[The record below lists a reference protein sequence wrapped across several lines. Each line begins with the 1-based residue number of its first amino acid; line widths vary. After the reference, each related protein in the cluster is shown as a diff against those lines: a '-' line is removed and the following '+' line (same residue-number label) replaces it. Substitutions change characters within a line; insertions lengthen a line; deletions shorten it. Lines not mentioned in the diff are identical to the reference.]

1 MIVDLA
7 TQAYNALHHNRRRS
21 VLTMLGMA
29 WGIAT
34 VVLLL
39 AYGTGFERGLWSAF
53 RSFGTN
59 LVFIFPGRTEL
70 QAGGTKAGTQV
81 RLTVN
86 DLDSIRAEVPLLK
99 RVSPEAF
106 KNCVVAFGTRSSN
119 YGVSGVYA
127 SYGRMRKME
136 VAEGTFFSEADDY
149 THTRVAVIGSDA
161 KKKLFSGQNA
171 LGENV
176 RLDGI
181 SYQIVGV
188 LKHQVQN
195 GDDNIN
201 EHVYVP
207 FSAMSD
213 LTNTY
218 YLSSVVMEY
227 EGDHAKVVKAV
238 RDSMAFHHSFNP
250 KDQRAIFVFDVFADL
265 MDLQV
270 ISTGIK
276 ILLGFIGLLTLGIG
290 GVGLMNIMLVSVTQ
304 RTREIGVEKAL
315 GAHRWHIL
323 FQFLAEALVITALGG
338 LLGVVLAYLVSWS
351 VGSLTLWSAFEEN
364 ASEGDI
370 HLYIDSATLIWST
383 VILSFVGIISGM
395 LPAIKAAR
403 LNPIEA
409 LRYSV
414 DRQGGYRVRSVHV
427 PVPPLVHDC
436 LGNRLRRDGPPIQED
451 IWQDGSQRNHGP
463 DDGFNSDD
471 THPHYGRQRNDH
483 PRHGK
488 DHGKGIAA
496 DHPATV
502 LRDVAVAHT
511 VECDCGGHHPSERLH
526 ARGRNQGRTESDRH
540 GNGQRCGNKYAHHIH
555 VSQRPVSLQV
565 SRTQAVGELEHSQQH
580 GKDAEKRVRHEV
592 PSHWREVLRDL
603 GSGIENTR
611 VLHVH
616 DKDGQQTEDHEE
628 HKLGLRAP
636 RRARRQWPLIFPQV

>member
-1 MIVDLA
+1 MILDI
-7 TQAYNALHHNRRRS
+7 TQQAYNALRHNRRRS
-21 VLTMLGMA
+21 LLTMLGMA

-70 QAGGTKAGTQV
+70 QAGGTKAGTQI

-86 DLDSIRAEVPLLK
+86 DLDYIRDEVPLLK

-106 KNCVVAFGTRSSN
+106 KNCVVAYGTRSAN

-127 SYGRMRKME
+127 GYGRMRKLE
-136 VAEGTFFSEADDY
+136 VTEGSFFSEADDF

-171 LGENV
+171 IGENV

-218 YLSSVVMEY
+218 YLNAVVMEY
-227 EGDHAKVVKAV
+227 EGDHAKVVEAV
-238 RDSMAFHHSFNP
+238 RGSMAFHHDFNP
-250 KDQRAIFVFDVFADL
+250 KDHRAIFVLDVFADL
-265 MDLQV
+265 LDLQV

-276 ILLGFIGLLTLGIG
+276 ILLGFIGMLTLGIG

-315 GAHRWHIL
+315 GAQRWHIL
-323 FQFLAEALVITALGG
+323 LQFLSEALVITALGG

-383 VILSFVGIISGM
+383 AILSFVGIISGM

-403 LNPIEA
+403 LDPIEA
-409 LRYSV
+409 LRY
-414 DRQGGYRVRSVHV
+414 
-427 PVPPLVHDC
+427 
-436 LGNRLRRDGPPIQED
+436 E
-451 IWQDGSQRNHGP
+451 
-463 DDGFNSDD
+463 
-471 THPHYGRQRNDH
+471 
-483 PRHGK
+483 
-488 DHGKGIAA
+488 
-496 DHPATV
+496 
-502 LRDVAVAHT
+502 
-511 VECDCGGHHPSERLH
+511 
-526 ARGRNQGRTESDRH
+526 
-540 GNGQRCGNKYAHHIH
+540 
-555 VSQRPVSLQV
+555 
-565 SRTQAVGELEHSQQH
+565 
-580 GKDAEKRVRHEV
+580 
-592 PSHWREVLRDL
+592 
-603 GSGIENTR
+603 
-611 VLHVH
+611 
-616 DKDGQQTEDHEE
+616 
-628 HKLGLRAP
+628 
-636 RRARRQWPLIFPQV
+636 

>member
-1 MIVDLA
+1 MITDLA
-7 TQAYNALHHNRRRS
+7 KQAYTALRHNRSRTL
-21 VLTMLGMA
+21 LTMLGMA

-39 AYGTGFERGLWSAF
+39 AYGSGFERGLWSAF

-86 DLDSIRAEVPLLK
+86 DLDYIRTEVPLLK
-99 RVSPEAF
+99 RVSPEVTKQCLA
-106 KNCVVAFGTRSSN
+106 AFGTRSAT

-127 SYGRMRKME
+127 SYAHMRRLDI
-136 VAEGTFFSEADDY
+136 AEGTFFSDADDF
-149 THTRVAVIGSDA
+149 THTRVAVIGSDT

-171 LGENV
+171 IGQAL

-188 LKHQVQN
+188 MKHQIQN

-207 FSAMSD
+207 YSAMSD
-213 LTNTY
+213 LANTF
-218 YLSSVVMEY
+218 YLTAVVMEY

-238 RDSMAFHHSFNP
+238 RESMGFHHNFDP

-265 MDLQV
+265 LDLQV

-323 FQFLAEALVITALGG
+323 FQFLAEALAITAIGG

-351 VGSLTLWSAFEEN
+351 VGGLPLWSAFEEN

-383 VILSFVGIISGM
+383 AILSFIGIISGM

-403 LNPIEA
+403 LDPIEA
-409 LRYSV
+409 LRY
-414 DRQGGYRVRSVHV
+414 
-427 PVPPLVHDC
+427 
-436 LGNRLRRDGPPIQED
+436 E
-451 IWQDGSQRNHGP
+451 
-463 DDGFNSDD
+463 
-471 THPHYGRQRNDH
+471 
-483 PRHGK
+483 
-488 DHGKGIAA
+488 
-496 DHPATV
+496 
-502 LRDVAVAHT
+502 
-511 VECDCGGHHPSERLH
+511 
-526 ARGRNQGRTESDRH
+526 
-540 GNGQRCGNKYAHHIH
+540 
-555 VSQRPVSLQV
+555 
-565 SRTQAVGELEHSQQH
+565 
-580 GKDAEKRVRHEV
+580 
-592 PSHWREVLRDL
+592 
-603 GSGIENTR
+603 
-611 VLHVH
+611 
-616 DKDGQQTEDHEE
+616 
-628 HKLGLRAP
+628 
-636 RRARRQWPLIFPQV
+636 